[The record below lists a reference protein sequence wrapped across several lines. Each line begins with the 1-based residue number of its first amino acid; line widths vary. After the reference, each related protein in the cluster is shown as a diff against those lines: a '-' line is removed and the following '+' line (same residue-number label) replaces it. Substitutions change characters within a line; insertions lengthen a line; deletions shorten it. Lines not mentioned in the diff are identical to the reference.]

1 MLEVSVY
8 PTHCAIDRLLRCLSH
23 GHLRFSSENST
34 VSLDI
39 VSVKS
44 RVKTP
49 GVAAYK
55 LV

>member
-1 MLEVSVY
+1 MLEASVY
-8 PTHCAIDRLLRCLSH
+8 LTCLSH